1 MGLMQ
6 AIELV
11 EDRESKKPAAEATNA
26 LLEAARE
33 NRVMIGKGGTYGNV
47 IRISPPMN
55 IAKSDVDEFA
65 LRLEA
70 SLKNGNCDAYGERGS
85 LKSCLS
91 KKKRFTANRRPRSR
105 RR

>member
-1 MGLMQ
+1 MGLLQ

-11 EDRESKKPAAEATNA
+11 EDRESKKPAAAATNA

-33 NRVMIGKGGTYGNV
+33 NRVMFGKGGTYGNV

-65 LRLEA
+65 LRMDA
-70 SLKNGNCDAYGERGS
+70 SLKQRGNRMAGAAS
-85 LKSCLS
+85 L
-91 KKKRFTANRRPRSR
+91 N
-105 RR
+105 